1 MTEYKF
7 YQNLVRREHPGYNE
21 PNLYV
26 EQKIA
31 KLKNKYKHHK
41 INIGEKTIQ
50 RLKRY
55 QAMKLSFRIVEN
67 SIYGTYSPYQ
77 NFFDNPQT
85 K

>member
-1 MTEYKF
+1 MKQFSVYVQMANKRYCHDIVTAEDETEEAAKAA
-7 YQNLVRREHPGYNE
+7 EKKAIAIANE
-21 PNLYV
+21 IL
-26 EQKIA
+26 E
-31 KLKNKYKHHK
+31 
-41 INIGEKTIQ
+41 
-50 RLKRY
+50 RY